1 VVAYKSTF
9 FKAVK
14 QWMATIEQKKFFPED
29 LETSSCLKART
40 EDVEAHPGAM

>member
-1 VVAYKSTF
+1 MGVGRFYCNWSLWRLNPESTF

-29 LETSSCLKART
+29 LETSS
-40 EDVEAHPGAM
+40 